1 MKVDF
6 LWLAVIYSIATA
18 LFLALCLALQLFDE
32 LRGDGSEL
40 DRVPGSAGDG
50 ESTFHSTDVTDE
62 GQHNHA

>member
-1 MKVDF
+1 MDG
-6 LWLAVIYSIATA
+6 LTLAAIYTFSVA